1 MGKGEKSLHQQ
12 QHSHQ
17 SHQPHDS
24 SSSGFVCPQCSRFFN
39 GIARQ
44 FSFRCVFVLILGL
57 SVFLS
62 GIFWILPR
70 HSVNYGFDAKEAIK
84 LSATVQAYFRL
95 EKPVRELVPHIG
107 QLEYDIYGEIGVP
120 GTKVAILSMHQYGA
134 SNWTDVVFGVLS
146 DPVNVPILPVSLSV
160 LRSSLVE
167 LFLKQSNLTLTAS
180 TFGQPYMFEIL
191 KYPGGITVIPGQAA
205 SIWQIPQIL
214 FNFTLNNS
222 ITEIVENFGEL
233 KEQLRFGLHLRPYE
247 DVFLQV
253 TNTLGSTTD
262 SPVEV
267 QASLMS
273 AFGGLLPQRLK
284 QLAQTITGSPARNLG
299 LDNSVFGKV
308 KSIRLSSYL
317 KGTLFATPPT
327 PSPAP
332 SPELSD
338 TAGPTISP
346 NPAPTV
352 YSSAPSPSK
361 TTHPPRPCL
370 DHGSKTHPSSSP
382 TPHFNPSIPP
392 TYAPR
397 TSPYSPSMSPSSQVA
412 PHASPAPGVSYASSP
427 DYKKSAKG
435 LRSPSPA
442 PTPSSLAV
450 GPFYKEIRL
459 LGFCG
464 LFIFH
469 LLCW

>member
-12 QHSHQ
+12 HQQQ
-17 SHQPHDS
+17 SHETHNAC
-24 SSSGFVCPQCSRFFN
+24 GFICPECSRFFN
-39 GIARQ
+39 RIAQ
-44 FSFRCVFVLILGL
+44 ELNFRCVFVLILGL

-70 HSVNYGFDAKEAIK
+70 HSVKFGFDAKQEIK
-84 LSATVQAYFRL
+84 LAATVQAYFRL

-107 QLEYDIYGEIGVP
+107 LLEYDINGEIGVP
-120 GTKVAILSMHQYGA
+120 DTKVAILSMHQYGA

-146 DPVNVPILPVSLSV
+146 DPVNVPIAPVSVSV

-167 LFLKQSNLTLTAS
+167 LFLKRSNLTLTES
-180 TFGQPYMFEIL
+180 MFGQPYMFEIL
-191 KYPGGITVIPGQAA
+191 KCPGGVTVIPGQAA

-222 ITEIVENFGEL
+222 ITEIVDNFGEL
-233 KEQLRFGLHLRPYE
+233 KEQLRFGLHLRPSE

-253 TNTLGSTTD
+253 TNSLGSTTD

-299 LDNSVFGKV
+299 LDNTVFGKV
-308 KSIRLSSYL
+308 KSIRLSSFL
-317 KGTLFATPPT
+317 KGTLSATPI

-338 TAGPTISP
+338 YAGPSISP

-352 YSSAPSPSK
+352 YSPAPSPSK
-361 TTHPPRPCL
+361 TGHPPRPCL
-370 DHGSKTHPSSSP
+370 YHGPEVPPNSSP
-382 TPHFNPSIPP
+382 TPHSNPNAPP
-392 TYAPR
+392 TYAPS
-397 TSPYSPSMSPSSQVA
+397 TSPYSPSLSPSSQVA
-412 PHASPAPGVSYASSP
+412 PHVSPAPVMFYANP
-427 DYKKSAKG
+427 GFKRSARG

-442 PTPSSLAV
+442 PSPSSLAV
-450 GPFYKEIRL
+450 GPFYKEIQL
-459 LGFCG
+459 LGCCG
-464 LFIFH
+464 LLIFH
-469 LLCW
+469 LFCW

>member
-1 MGKGEKSLHQQ
+1 MGKGEKSLRQQ
-12 QHSHQ
+12 QQQQQ
-17 SHQPHDS
+17 SHDGDN
-24 SSSGFVCPQCSRFFN
+24 SSGLVCPECSRFFN
-39 GIARQ
+39 RIAQ
-44 FSFRCVFVLILGL
+44 EFSFRCIFVLILGL

-70 HSVNYGFDAKEAIK
+70 HSVNSGFDAKEAIK
-84 LSATVQAYFRL
+84 LSATVQGYFRL
-95 EKPVRELVPHIG
+95 EKPVKELVPHIG
-107 QLEYDIYGEIGVP
+107 QLEYDINGEIGVP
-120 GTKVAILSMHQYGA
+120 DTKVAILSMHQFGA

-146 DPVNVPILPVSLSV
+146 DPMNVAIVPVSISV

-180 TFGQPYMFEIL
+180 TFGQPFMFEIL

-205 SIWQIPQIL
+205 SIWKIPQIL

-222 ITEIVENFGEL
+222 ITEIVENFGQL
-233 KEQLRFGLHLRPYE
+233 KEQLKFGLHLMSYE

-253 TNTLGSTTD
+253 TNKLGSTTD

-267 QASLMS
+267 QASLIS
-273 AFGGLLPQRLK
+273 NFGAFLPQRLK

-308 KSIRLSSYL
+308 KSIRLSSFL
-317 KGTLFATPPT
+317 KGTLSATPPT

-332 SPELSD
+332 SPQPSD
-338 TAGPTISP
+338 NAEPSISP
-346 NPAPTV
+346 YSAPSV
-352 YSSAPSPSK
+352 YPSVPSPSK
-361 TTHPPRPCL
+361 TAHPPQPCPY
-370 DHGSKTHPSSSP
+370 HGSKVPPSSSP
-382 TPHFNPSIPP
+382 TPRPNPNVPP
-392 TYAPR
+392 TYAPS

-412 PHASPAPGVSYASSP
+412 PHVSPAPVVSYASSP
-427 DYKKSAKG
+427 GYERSAKG
-435 LRSPSPA
+435 LRSPSPT
-442 PTPSSLAV
+442 PPPSSLAV

-464 LFIFH
+464 LLIFH